1 MVYIPTGN
9 RIPAM
14 VSPLSYPFELFQKKL
29 DYWLIFCIVYRLTK
43 KKECVLSDRN

>member
-14 VSPLSYPFELFQKKL
+14 VSPLSYPFELFQKKT
-29 DYWLIFCIVYRLTK
+29 RLLANFLHSLSIDK